1 MTSPRKAA
9 RRQPGLVAIMAEL
22 LNESLL
28 PGDSAFGEEG
38 LAQAALFVLEASGE
52 RAAGTPA
59 IRIESQTVGARE
71 RQTRIAVVNDN
82 MPFLVDSI
90 SAVISS
96 LGLAIDRLVHPVAA
110 VTRNSLGKLKTLA
123 PPNGTDAARESII
136 YIETARADARTRVK
150 LRAAILAALQDVRG
164 AVEDWRS
171 MQARMAADAHRLER
185 ESGKESEDA
194 ALLRWL
200 ESGML
205 TQLGHVTRTRAGRH
219 LRPLGIC
226 RTGTAALLSAKSYGR
241 AFEWFEASEGR
252 SLLIVKS
259 NQISQVHRRVPLD
272 LFIVPVREDGGIVA
286 LSVHAGVW
294 TSAAMAAPPSQVPR
308 LRSRQS
314 ALMNRLG
321 FDPGGHD
328 GKAFVHALTRL
339 PHDLL
344 IAFENQDL
352 ERVATCLMSLIDRPR
367 PRAVLVKAPLRR
379 HLFAFVWLP
388 RDVLSTT
395 VRRDI
400 MTMLA
405 QATEATVLD
414 WTLEVEDSSLAAL
427 RFVLDIRDGGR
438 IPSEAR
444 IDGIIKSMVRGWREA
459 VEAELLG
466 VEDASRAA
474 TLAMRFA
481 DAFPVSY
488 RTARN
493 AAAEAARDILRLRGL
508 AGDDADQTPAR
519 DARFHA
525 SEGEAGLRLKLY
537 QRRGALALSDTV
549 PMLENFGFRVA
560 GETSTLLQDGA
571 LGAIHDFELQLPAG
585 IDPCAV
591 MGRAPILDAAV
602 AAVING
608 KAENDP
614 FNRLIAASGL
624 TAGEVNWLRAWY
636 RYLRQTGMNY
646 GIATAVDAL
655 QAAPGVT
662 RALLTLFTARHD
674 PDFSG
679 DRRRAGKRAQ
689 EQIRDGLASVSAIN
703 DDRLLRLYRAVVE
716 AILRTNAFAPE
727 LEASGRVAL
736 AFKIESADIPGLP
749 KPVPWR
755 EIFVYSRR
763 VEGIHLRAGP
773 VARGGLRWSDRR
785 DDFRTEVLGLMK
797 AQRVKNA
804 VIVPTGAKGG
814 FYPKRLPDPANA
826 ETGGREGWLAEG
838 KASYEVFVRSL
849 LSISDNIEG
858 GTVVQPAGV
867 VVRDG
872 DDPYFVVAADKG
884 TASYSDTANAIAA
897 ERDFWLDDAFA
908 SGGSKGYDHKAMGI
922 TARGAWLSV
931 HRHFLEL
938 GIDVQTDPVRVAGCG
953 DMSGDVFGNGMLL
966 SQSIRLVAAFDH
978 RHIFLDPDPDPARS
992 WAERSRL
999 FALPRSSWAD
1009 YQKALISRGG
1019 GVFPRS
1025 QKSIPL
1031 SSEVRAALGVEA
1043 EEVDPDTLI
1052 GAILRSPV
1060 DLLWFGGIGT
1070 YVKAA
1075 GENNVQV
1082 GDPANDA
1089 FRINGEDVRARV
1101 IGEGANLGCTQAGRI
1116 AYALRGA
1123 EGSGG
1128 RINTDF
1134 IDNSAGVDCSDNE
1147 VNIKIALAAAKREGR
1162 LTEPARTKLLRAMT
1176 DEVAQLVLEDNR
1188 LQALALSI
1196 AEAGGAGSTAS
1207 HVRLIEMLEERGH
1220 LDRRTEGLADNETL
1234 LRRAADGRGLTRPEL
1249 AVLLSSAKLALQD
1262 ALEHSALPDDA
1273 GLAEEAVAAFPSAM
1287 RKRYRAQILSHRLR
1301 REIIAT
1307 ELANRMINR
1316 IGLVHAFELVEEEG
1330 ATLAQVTASFVAAER
1345 LFGTSQAW
1353 QSIEREPMPERARIL
1368 LFDRIAAALRPQI
1381 ADLLRAGEGTEQPTM
1396 LIERLKPRIRELRS
1410 AAGDLLGSETRSES
1424 ARLRGELIEAGA
1436 PEAQAR
1442 LVSSLYELDGAVGI
1456 AQLSDEL
1463 KVSPS
1468 VVAGAFIALG
1478 AQLGLD
1484 WAQATAARMSP
1495 SDPWERLLAS
1505 GLARDLQQMRLNF
1518 LRQRAGSARDPLKA
1532 VETWSEDQAAAVAQ
1546 FRSTV
1551 GRARI
1556 AVQITPPMLAQIAG
1570 QARNLLAR

>member
-1 MTSPRKAA
+1 M
-9 RRQPGLVAIMAEL
+9 IH
-22 LNESLL
+22 
-28 PGDSAFGEEG
+28 
-38 LAQAALFVLEASGE
+38 AALA
-52 RAAGTPA
+52 
-59 IRIESQTVGARE
+59 
-71 RQTRIAVVNDN
+71 
-82 MPFLVDSI
+82 
-90 SAVISS
+90 
-96 LGLAIDRLVHPVAA
+96 
-110 VTRNSLGKLKTLA
+110 
-123 PPNGTDAARESII
+123 
-136 YIETARADARTRVK
+136 
-150 LRAAILAALQDVRG
+150 DVRG
-164 AVEDWRS
+164 AVDDWRK
-171 MQARMAADAHRLER
+171 MQARMAADADRLMR
-185 ESGKESEDA
+185 ESGKDSEDA

-200 ESGML
+200 EGGML
-205 TQLGHVTRTRAGRH
+205 TQLGHVTRTRAGRQI
-219 LRPLGIC
+219 RPLGVC
-226 RTGTAALLSAKSYGR
+226 RTGTTALLSAKSYGR
-241 AFEWFEASEGR
+241 AFDWFEASDSR
-252 SLLIVKS
+252 SILIVKS
-259 NQISQVHRRVPLD
+259 NLISQVHRRVPLD
-272 LFIVPVREDGGIVA
+272 LFIVPVRENGAIIA

-308 LRSRQS
+308 LRARQS

-344 IAFENQDL
+344 IAFENSDL

-395 VRRDI
+395 LRRDI

-405 QATEATVLD
+405 QAAEATVLD

-444 IDGIIKSMVRGWREA
+444 IDAIIKSMVRGWGEA
-459 VEAELLG
+459 VEAELLAS
-466 VEDASRAA
+466 EEESRAA

-488 RTARN
+488 RTTPN

-508 AGDDADQTPAR
+508 AGDDTEQTPAR
-519 DARFHA
+519 DARFHL
-525 SEGEAGLRLKLY
+525 SGGETGLRLKLY
-537 QRRGALALSDTV
+537 QKHGALALSDTV

-560 GETSTLLQDGA
+560 GETSTLLQDGT
-571 LGAIHDFELQLPAG
+571 LGAIHDFELQLPTGFDRRA
-585 IDPCAV
+585 I
-591 MGRAPILDAAV
+591 MGRAAILDAAV
-602 AAVING
+602 AAVSNG
-608 KAENDP
+608 AAENDP

-624 TAGEVNWLRAWY
+624 TAREANWLRAWY
-636 RYLRQTGMNY
+636 RYLRQTGMTY

-655 QAAPGVT
+655 AAAPDVT
-662 RALLTLFTARHD
+662 RALLDLFAARHD
-674 PDFSG
+674 PAFTG
-679 DRRRAGKRAQ
+679 DRSMAEKRARNH
-689 EQIRDGLASVSAIN
+689 IREGLGKVAAIN
-703 DDRLLRLYRAVVE
+703 DDRLLRLYRALVE
-716 AILRTNAFAPE
+716 SILRTNAFVPD
-727 LEASGRVAL
+727 LESSGRVAL
-736 AFKIESADIPGLP
+736 SFKIDSATIPGLP

-838 KASYEVFVRSL
+838 KASYEIFVRSL
-849 LSISDNIEG
+849 LSITDNIEVG
-858 GTVVQPAGV
+858 AVVHPAGV
-867 VVRDG
+867 VVRDD

-897 ERDFWLDDAFA
+897 EHDFWLDDAFA

-931 HRHFLEL
+931 QRHFLEL
-938 GIDVQTDPVRVAGCG
+938 GIDVQSDPVRVAGCG

-978 RHIFLDPDPDPARS
+978 RHIFLDPDPDALKS

-1009 YQKALISRGG
+1009 YDTALISRGG

-1025 QKSIPL
+1025 QKSISL
-1031 SSEVRAALGVEA
+1031 SPEVRAMLGIEA
-1043 EEVDPDTLI
+1043 EETDPDNLI

-1089 FRINGEDVRARV
+1089 FRVNGEDVRARV

-1116 AYALRGA
+1116 DYALRGA
-1123 EGSGG
+1123 AGSGG

-1147 VNIKIALAAAKREGR
+1147 VNIKIALAAAKREGS
-1162 LTEPARTKLLRAMT
+1162 LTEAARVKLLRDMT
-1176 DEVAQLVLEDNR
+1176 DEVSELVLEDNR

-1220 LDRRTEGLADNETL
+1220 LDRKTEGLADNETL

-1262 ALEHSALPDDA
+1262 ALEHSALPDDP
-1273 GLAEEAVAAFPSAM
+1273 GLADEAIAAFPARM
-1287 RKRYRAQILSHRLR
+1287 RKRYRTQILSHRLR

-1307 ELANRMINR
+1307 ELANRMVNR
-1316 IGLVHAFELVEEEG
+1316 IGLIHAFELVEEEG
-1330 ATLAQVTASFVAAER
+1330 ATLAQVTAAFVVAER
-1345 LFGTSQAW
+1345 LFRVPEAW
-1353 QSIEREPMPERARIL
+1353 QSVECDAMPERARIL
-1368 LFDRIAAALRPQI
+1368 LFGRIASALRPQI
-1381 ADLLRAGEGTEQPTM
+1381 ADLLRAGAGNSQPSL
-1396 LIERLKPRIRELRS
+1396 LIERLDPRVRELRS
-1410 AAGDLLGSETRSES
+1410 AAGDLLGKETRRES
-1424 ARLRGELIEAGA
+1424 ARLQDELIEAGA
-1436 PEAQAR
+1436 SEPKAR

-1456 AQLSDEL
+1456 AQLSDDL
-1463 KVSPS
+1463 DVSPLN
-1468 VVAGAFIALG
+1468 VAGAFIALG

-1484 WAQATAARMSP
+1484 WAQATAARMNP

-1505 GLARDLQQMRLNF
+1505 GLARDFQQMRLAF
-1518 LRQRAGSARDPLKA
+1518 LRHKSGGTTDLLKA
-1532 VETWSEDQAAAVAQ
+1532 VEQWAGDQAAAVSQ

-1551 GRARI
+1551 ERART
-1556 AVQITPPMLAQIAG
+1556 AVQTTPAMLAQIAG